1 MGKHAFFVFYS
12 LDLLGH
18 PILPY
23 GFKPP
28 FVEASTQVTFYYL
41 ADAQVLS
48 DEWSPVVLYGG
59 ESVVHYAPGCH
70 FCNGESCH
78 YVRIKKGHCEGLPG
92 VYMVYR
98 KRLMLR
104 SCVHFNSNL
113 VNIFDVGFMTFPCN
127 FRALVYELVAF
138 SRMKK
143 LLFFVATCKPISS
156 SSQKEDPISYLQ
168 CRNLDSR
175 VHSKISAVCLKREQR
190 CFGCEFC
197 WLFLFLPPTCI
208 SGWAA
213 RLLLSCWNSVS

>member
-1 MGKHAFFVFYS
+1 M
-12 LDLLGH
+12 LGH

-28 FVEASTQVTFYYL
+28 FCRGFHSGDLYYL

-59 ESVVHYAPGCH
+59 ESVEHYGPGCH

-78 YVRIKKGHCEGLPG
+78 YVRIRKGHCEGLPG

-143 LLFFVATCKPISS
+143 LLFIVATHKPISS
-156 SSQKEDPISYLQ
+156 SSQKEDPISYLR

-175 VHSKISAVCLKREQR
+175 VHSKIYAVCLKREQM
-190 CFGCEFC
+190 CFGFEFW